1 MKNEI
6 RYGKLMY
13 LSFIVIDL
21 LCLAGANL
29 LASQVY
35 LHLAAVNYGYEIHRP
50 IVIIMLLVDILVTLG
65 LNTLRRVLRRRVRIE
80 IAMNAIHVMCSFFIL
95 AVILFSL
102 RQGAQ
107 YSRVIVYLAY
117 GFYLVFICCA
127 HIIWRSIL
135 WYSFIK
141 KGNHGKALLMT
152 SDRFAKEGIEELK
165 RTGKDLKYLYLLK
178 NINVDSICDIP
189 VIKDIDSVS
198 SIICWE
204 WIEKVY
210 IYGVDHQ
217 MIPAKLISAC
227 RAAGKLVF
235 SELDAIMDL
244 WLHTVLN
251 DPSVRGSE
259 YMPVVYYPNMR
270 GVPLLSY
277 TYLAKRWGWSK
288 SRVGRFILKAGAY
301 GIISRVSFSSSH
313 GSVISVCQYRE
324 MIFGD
329 DTEELQLRRIGEIL
343 GLSRTIEKLPETD
356 AELKISVETRVPP
369 QITMPNAREALKIQV
384 FRAASGSFFARQIP
398 LVFYSSLG
406 WGRSNDNSAMRA
418 PPSANQ
424 RKEEST

>member
-117 GFYLVFICCA
+117 GFYLVFICCV

-227 RAAGKLVF
+227 R
-235 SELDAIMDL
+235 EMDL
-244 WLHTVLN
+244 KINFVDFNYKVIDVKTIQNEDPKYGALSFLEGKRDIPFPIRRVYWITETEADLHRGFHAHKLNCQLLFCPYGVIDIILDDGKRKNTVTL
-251 DPSVRGSE
+251 DKPGKGLLLMPGLWREMVWKKSGSVLCVLASE
-259 YMPVVYYPNMR
+259 YYDASEYIRNYDDFIAYNREYESDVLEIVYED
-270 GVPLLSY
+270 
-277 TYLAKRWGWSK
+277 
-288 SRVGRFILKAGAY
+288 
-301 GIISRVSFSSSH
+301 
-313 GSVISVCQYRE
+313 E
-324 MIFGD
+324 MYK
-329 DTEELQLRRIGEIL
+329 EI
-343 GLSRTIEKLPETD
+343 
-356 AELKISVETRVPP
+356 
-369 QITMPNAREALKIQV
+369 N
-384 FRAASGSFFARQIP
+384 
-398 LVFYSSLG
+398 
-406 WGRSNDNSAMRA
+406 
-418 PPSANQ
+418 
-424 RKEEST
+424 

>member
-227 RAAGKLVF
+227 R
-235 SELDAIMDL
+235 EMDL
-244 WLHTVLN
+244 KINFVDFNYKVIDVKTIQNEDPKYGALSFLEGKRDIPFPIRRVYWITETEADLHRGFHAHKLN
-251 DPSVRGSE
+251 CQLLFCP
-259 YMPVVYYPNMR
+259 Y
-270 GVPLLSY
+270 GVIDI
-277 TYLAKRWGWSK
+277 
-288 SRVGRFILKAGAY
+288 IL
-301 GIISRVSFSSSH
+301 
-313 GSVISVCQYRE
+313 
-324 MIFGD
+324 D
-329 DTEELQLRRIGEIL
+329 DG
-343 GLSRTIEKLPETD
+343 
-356 AELKISVETRVPP
+356 
-369 QITMPNAREALKIQV
+369 
-384 FRAASGSFFARQIP
+384 
-398 LVFYSSLG
+398 
-406 WGRSNDNSAMRA
+406 
-418 PPSANQ
+418 
-424 RKEEST
+424 

>member
-227 RAAGKLVF
+227 R
-235 SELDAIMDL
+235 EMDL
-244 WLHTVLN
+244 KINFVDFNYKVIDVKTIQNEDPKYGALSFLEGKRDIPFPIRRVYWITETEADLHRGFHAHKLNCQLLFCPYGVIDIILDDGKRKNTVTL
-251 DPSVRGSE
+251 DKPGKGLLLMPGLWREMVWKKSGSVLCVLASE
-259 YMPVVYYPNMR
+259 YYDASEYIRNYDDFIAYNREYESDVLEIVYED
-270 GVPLLSY
+270 
-277 TYLAKRWGWSK
+277 
-288 SRVGRFILKAGAY
+288 
-301 GIISRVSFSSSH
+301 
-313 GSVISVCQYRE
+313 E
-324 MIFGD
+324 MYK
-329 DTEELQLRRIGEIL
+329 EI
-343 GLSRTIEKLPETD
+343 
-356 AELKISVETRVPP
+356 
-369 QITMPNAREALKIQV
+369 N
-384 FRAASGSFFARQIP
+384 
-398 LVFYSSLG
+398 
-406 WGRSNDNSAMRA
+406 
-418 PPSANQ
+418 
-424 RKEEST
+424 